1 MLLDKIKALAAQ
13 HQADNIATRRHL
25 HAHPE
30 LSYQE
35 FETSKYV
42 QARLTEIGIPFTV
55 IATTGVLGI
64 IEGKNPTKRVIAL
77 RADMDALPI
86 IEENTIDYKSTNEG
100 VMHACGHDVHTTI
113 LLGAAKVLWTLR
125 DEFEGTIKLLF
136 QPGEEKNPGGASYM
150 IRDGAL
156 ENPKPQGIVGLHVHP
171 GLNEGKLSFRKGR
184 VMASADELY
193 VSIKGPGGHAATPH
207 QTVDTILVAAQLIQ
221 SLQTIISRNRNPQNP
236 SKRVIALRADMDA
249 LPIIEENKIDY
260 KSNNDG
266 VMHACGHDV
275 HTTILL
281 GAAKILWSLREEFE
295 GTIKLLFQPG
305 EEKNPGGATYM
316 IRDGALENPKP
327 QGIVGLHVHP
337 GLNEGKLSFRKG
349 RVMASADE
357 LYISIKGPGGH
368 AATPHQTVDTILV
381 AAQLIQ
387 SLQTI
392 IARNR
397 NPQNPSVLSICS
409 IHGGNTTNVIPSEV
423 KLMGTFRAMDEVW
436 RFQAHDL
443 MLQQAKGIAIA
454 TGAEIDFRV
463 DVGYPTVDNEPILTE
478 AAWRLADAYMGKENV
493 EETEKRM
500 GAEDFGYYS
509 QVIPGCFFRLGVRNE
524 SAGIVHN
531 VHTPHFNIDE
541 AAIEQGVGMMAWLG
555 TQL

>member
-1 MLLDKIKALAAQ
+1 MLLDKIKTLAAQ
-13 HQADNIATRRHL
+13 HQAENIAIRRHL

-42 QARLTEIGIPFTV
+42 QAQLTSIGIPFTV

-64 IEGKNPTKRVIAL
+64 IEGKNP
-77 RADMDALPI
+77 
-86 IEENTIDYKSTNEG
+86 
-100 VMHACGHDVHTTI
+100 
-113 LLGAAKVLWTLR
+113 
-125 DEFEGTIKLLF
+125 
-136 QPGEEKNPGGASYM
+136 
-150 IRDGAL
+150 
-156 ENPKPQGIVGLHVHP
+156 
-171 GLNEGKLSFRKGR
+171 
-184 VMASADELY
+184 
-193 VSIKGPGGHAATPH
+193 
-207 QTVDTILVAAQLIQ
+207 
-221 SLQTIISRNRNPQNP
+221 

-249 LPIIEENKIDY
+249 LPIVEENQIDY
-260 KSNNDG
+260 KSKHDG

-327 QGIVGLHVHP
+327 HGIVGLHVHP

-392 IARNR
+392 ISRNR

-436 RFQAHDL
+436 RFQAHNL
-443 MLQQAKGIAIA
+443 MQEQAKGIAIA

-463 DVGYPTVDNEPILTE
+463 DVGYPTVDNEPMITE
-478 AAWRLADAYMGKENV
+478 AAWKLADQYMGKENV

-541 AAIEQGVGMMAWLG
+541 AAIQQGVGMMAWLG
-555 TQL
+555 AQL